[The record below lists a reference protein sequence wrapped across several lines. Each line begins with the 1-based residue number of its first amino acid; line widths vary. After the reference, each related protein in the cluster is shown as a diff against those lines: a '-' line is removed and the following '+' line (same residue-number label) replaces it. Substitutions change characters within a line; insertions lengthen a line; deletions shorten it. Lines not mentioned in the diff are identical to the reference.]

1 MVRVAI
7 VEREFG
13 AGPDRV
19 QGIKLCPFPYDAH
32 KGIGCAGMVDE
43 PESGCLCCSIDRLP
57 VIYFD
62 DGNPLLDFGASS
74 SFSLRNAFP
83 FILSDF
89 LSGAQWH
96 FGE

>member
-1 MVRVAI
+1 MVRFAI

-13 AGPDRV
+13 SGLDRV
-19 QGIKLCPFPYDAH
+19 QGIKLCPFTYNAH

-43 PESGCLCCSIDRLP
+43 PESCCLCCPIDRLP
-57 VIYFD
+57 IIHFD
-62 DGNPLLDFGASS
+62 DGNPLLDFGAPS

-89 LSGAQWH
+89 LSGSQWH